1 MHINQIG
8 FMSANLNTYNEDSP
22 FGALRTFFLDE
33 NNQDVQSIVLTGN
46 TQIDVDDVFPDES
59 DPSKGLTGIAWAI
72 KHGYAAT
79 NAEGLENPIISIHE
93 LGVENKN
100 ARKAAE
106 AKAEKKAEKVEKQEE
121 TPTVDP
127 V

>member
-1 MHINQIG
+1 MG
-8 FMSANLNTYNEDSP
+8 FMRANLNTDSEDSP
-22 FGALRTFFLDE
+22 FGALRTFFMDE
-33 NNQDVQSIVLTGN
+33 NNQDVQSIVLTGD

-93 LGVENKN
+93 LGVENKSTK
-100 ARKAAE
+100 KAAKT
-106 AKAEKKAEKVEKQEE
+106 KAEKKAEKIEKQEE

-127 V
+127 I